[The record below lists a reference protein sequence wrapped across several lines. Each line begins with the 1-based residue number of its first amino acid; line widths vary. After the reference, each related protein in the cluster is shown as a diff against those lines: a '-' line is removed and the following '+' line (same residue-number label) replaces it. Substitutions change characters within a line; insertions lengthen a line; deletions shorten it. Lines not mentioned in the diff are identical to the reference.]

1 MNIEEDIFKRAKIDF
16 DKLSVYGFVK
26 KENQWI
32 YTQPFMNDEFKAI
45 VIIDKQGQVFGD
57 VYETDSEESYLPLRV
72 DSMAVGYVGQVRSE
86 YKKIL
91 ENIKVHCAVEN
102 YFMGEQ
108 TNRLVLHIMDKYR
121 DSPVLPWEKFNRH
134 GVFKNLDNGKWYA
147 LIMTID
153 WSKLNKK
160 FSGEVEVVN
169 IKLNEEKIPSLVTQK
184 GFYPAYH
191 MNHNHWISVTLD
203 DSLTDG
209 SVMGLVDTSFR
220 LTERKRRLGRSQA
233 GL

>member
-32 YTQPFMNDEFKAI
+32 YTQLFMNGEFKAI
-45 VIIDKQGQVFGD
+45 VIIDKQGQVFGE

-108 TNRLVLHIMDKYR
+108 ANRLVLHIMDKYR
-121 DSPVLPWEKFNRH
+121 DSPVFPWEKFNRY

-153 WSKLNKK
+153 WSILNKK

-169 IKLNEEKIPSLVTQK
+169 FKLNEEKIPSLVTQK

-191 MNHNHWISVTLD
+191 MNKKNWITIVLDETVCDGVLFDLLEESHAFTLD
-203 DSLTDG
+203 KKKRNKG
-209 SVMGLVDTSFR
+209 SYL
-220 LTERKRRLGRSQA
+220 
-233 GL
+233 